1 MLKSLVPALALMMP
15 APALAQTAPEDL
27 AWLGGL
33 WESGPSPWIEERWDE
48 PRGGT
53 LIGHARFGM
62 EDKALGFEFF
72 RVQAGEDGVLVYHA
86 QPEGRPAVPFRLAA
100 AEGTSVSFENPAH
113 DFPQRIRYE
122 RSGDTLTATLSKL
135 DGSEPQVFTFRRR

>member
-1 MLKSLVPALALMMP
+1 MPRTSSGRRRLRTRKS
-15 APALAQTAPEDL
+15 
-27 AWLGGL
+27 G
-33 WESGPSPWIEERWDE
+33 SGVQSSGTPS
-48 PRGGT
+48 
-53 LIGHARFGM
+53 AS
-62 EDKALGFEFF
+62 
-72 RVQAGEDGVLVYHA
+72 
-86 QPEGRPAVPFRLAA
+86 EGRPAVPFRLAA